1 LKAALVEARPMPLHQ
16 QIAPKAK
23 HVSEL
28 GLSRKAIAR
37 ALGVSD
43 KTAAKAVEALP
54 RFHSTEPN
62 WSS

>member
-1 LKAALVEARPMPLHQ
+1 MPLHQ